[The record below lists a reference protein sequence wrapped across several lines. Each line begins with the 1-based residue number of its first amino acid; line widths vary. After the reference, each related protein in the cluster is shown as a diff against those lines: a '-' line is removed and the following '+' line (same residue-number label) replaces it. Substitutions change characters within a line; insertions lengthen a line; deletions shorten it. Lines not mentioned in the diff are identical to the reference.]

1 MIYMAI
7 PSQQEITRVKALG
20 FLHNRGTDTFSA
32 RAVSK
37 NGTMTAQQLK
47 SLAECAEKYGN
58 GRVAI
63 TSRLQVEMPG
73 IHLED
78 VENVRQ
84 FALDAG
90 LVIGG
95 TGAKIRPLTACKG
108 TTCVYGNAD
117 TQGICAQL
125 YDRFFVGWG
134 NVALPHKFKI
144 AVGGCPNSC
153 MKPSLNDFGI
163 EAHRLPVYDLEK
175 CRGCKKCFIAQKCP
189 MRAIEVVE
197 GKMRVE
203 ESLCTKCGVCIE
215 KCPFGVTP
223 PVTKPVFAI
232 FVGGTWGK
240 HTRMGTRLNRFY
252 EREELETVL
261 EKTLLWFKE
270 NAYVKERLG
279 AAIDRVGVDAFEQA
293 IASDDLLTRKEAILA
308 APVRERAV

>member
-1 MIYMAI
+1 MAI

-279 AAIDRVGVDAFEQA
+279 AAIDRVGVGAFEQA